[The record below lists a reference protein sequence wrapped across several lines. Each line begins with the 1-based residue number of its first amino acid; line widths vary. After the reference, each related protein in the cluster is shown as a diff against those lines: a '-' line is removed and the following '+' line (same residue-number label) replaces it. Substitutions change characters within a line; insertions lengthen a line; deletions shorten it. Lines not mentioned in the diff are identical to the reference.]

1 MTDCTLDSVIYI
13 STARPDLSMQDFSD
27 IIAASQRKNATVG
40 ITGILCFNGTN
51 FMQLLEGER
60 ELVNDRL
67 LFIGSDKRHNGMVTV
82 KRRSINKREFPDWGM
97 AGSAIHIQGGDTVQK
112 LTDLLAI
119 DSVSAET
126 REIFNNF
133 GALGHGV

>member
-1 MTDCTLDSVIYI
+1 
-13 STARPDLSMQDFSD
+13 
-27 IIAASQRKNATVG
+27 
-40 ITGILCFNGTN
+40 
-51 FMQLLEGER
+51 MQLLEGER

-82 KRRSINKREFPDWGM
+82 KRRSINEREFPDWGM
-97 AGSAIHIQGGDTVQK
+97 AGSAVHIQGGDTVQK